1 MQIFLI
7 LALLIGIA
15 LAVVVFLSWL
25 LLCSKSQPKR
35 RCIPDTD
42 ADWDHFHQLQSNAM
56 LPALLNMF
64 MNQMMQIQ
72 QDQHQQEVE
81 QFWMIQE
88 STNDLPTFSDSAWDL

>member
-25 LLCSKSQPKR
+25 LLRSKTQAKR
-35 RCIPDTD
+35 RWNSDTD
-42 ADWDHFHQLQSNAM
+42 ADWDHFPQLQSNTL
-56 LPALLNMF
+56 LPVLLNMF
-64 MNQMMQIQ
+64 MSQMLQIQ

-81 QFWMIQE
+81 QFWMAQE
-88 STNDLPTFSDSAWDL
+88 PTNDIPAFSESNWDL